1 MQAVPALN
9 VCAIGA
15 EISSEQPGCGQFVFV
30 QTKLRQSSTA
40 SNTEKCRQL
49 PIEPIFVQP
58 LARKAANPTV
68 IGLLQRRHL
77 LIGWLGLLVFLTL
90 GVVLEAL
97 HGFKAGF
104 YLDAH
109 NSARRLMWTLCHA
122 HGTLFSL
129 VHIAFAC
136 SLGLLESV
144 PWRSA
149 RLVSDRKSVV

>member
-58 LARKAANPTV
+58 LARVRTEIT
-68 IGLLQRRHL
+68 IGGFFRCKS
-77 LIGWLGLLVFLTL
+77 LLVPF
-90 GVVLEAL
+90 EDSEFA
-97 HGFKAGF
+97 A
-104 YLDAH
+104 
-109 NSARRLMWTLCHA
+109 
-122 HGTLFSL
+122 FSL
-129 VHIAFAC
+129 TDGDIIQGCVILSMSKCAEERI
-136 SLGLLESV
+136 LQDIVLLTV
-144 PWRSA
+144 T
-149 RLVSDRKSVV
+149 